1 MPIRGKKQ
9 RFTDTNI
16 SKTPEYDGV
25 YGIHRYR
32 ELIYIGKGEGKSGIK
47 GRLQAAQRDKRGK
60 GNATSFQVEKCK
72 DASTREKQLL
82 EQYEELHGRLPRYN
96 DRIG

>member
-16 SKTPEYDGV
+16 SNAPECDGV
-25 YGIHRYR
+25 YGVYKYK
-32 ELIYIGKGEGKSGIK
+32 ELTYIGKSEGKNGIK
-47 GRLQAAQRDKRGK
+47 GRLQAAQRDRRGK
-60 GNATSFQVEKCK
+60 GATSFQVERCK
-72 DASTREKQLL
+72 DAAEREKQLL
-82 EQYEELHGRLPRYN
+82 EQHKKAHGKLPRYN